1 MATIYR
7 LVTALGATLA
17 ILAVYSTSVS
27 LPVQQANDGNQVQQ
41 ALSSG
46 SAPIG
51 LATSNPIDSMSRL

>member
-17 ILAVYSTSVS
+17 ILAVYSTSTS
-27 LPVQQANDGNQVQQ
+27 LPVQQANDENHVQQ
-41 ALSSG
+41 ALSPG

-51 LATSNPIDSMSRL
+51 LAISNTIDSTPGL